1 MEDAAVS
8 SKFRRTGLCFLNR
21 AVSFRLHLKE
31 PEPAL
36 LLTLLLTLLLALAL
50 LLALTLLLLL
60 ALTLLLLL
68 ALTLLLA
75 LATALNLT
83 RCHII
88 LLTAILFWPG
98 KS

>member
-1 MEDAAVS
+1 MVEDAAVS

-60 ALTLLLLL
+60 ALTLLL
-68 ALTLLLA
+68 A